1 MKSEDLFEAIG
12 EIDDIKIKEAGKF
25 MNKKK
30 NYVPVWI
37 AAGAAACLCA
47 AVIGA
52 KFIGNGNNN
61 DIKVVDDI
69 KTPNPQYAQVGN
81 PLMEVDSLQEME
93 KYLDFD
99 IIALDKEAIGYTVI
113 VNGGFPEIGRIH
125 YADGSLFS
133 VKYGTGD
140 ISGIYGGT
148 PEKQEDTN
156 GIAVSYMRYE
166 DTRYALWE
174 CGGFTYA
181 LTEGTDLEADVEAL
195 TYEAAHTLR

>member
-12 EIDDIKIKEAGKF
+12 EIDDDKIKEAGKF

-30 NYVPVWI
+30 NYIPIWI

-47 AVIGA
+47 AFVGV
-52 KFIGNGNNN
+52 KFIGNGNSS
-61 DIKVVDDI
+61 DIKVNDI
-69 KTPNPQYAQVGN
+69 IIPNPQYAQVGN
-81 PLMEVDSLQEME
+81 PLMEVGSLQEME

-99 IIALDKEAIGYTVI
+99 ITALDKEAIGYTVI

-148 PEKQEDTN
+148 LEKQEDLN

-181 LTEGTDLEADVEAL
+181 LTEGTDLEADVEVL

>member
-1 MKSEDLFEAIG
+1 MKSEDLFDAIG
-12 EIDDIKIKEAGKF
+12 EIDDNKIKEAGEF

-30 NYVPVWI
+30 NYVPIWI

-47 AVIGA
+47 ALVSA
-52 KFIGNGNNN
+52 KFIRNGNSN
-61 DIKVVDDI
+61 DIKVDDI
-69 KTPNPQYAQVGN
+69 ITPNPQYAQVGN

-93 KYLDFD
+93 KHLDFD
-99 IIALDKEAIGYTVI
+99 ITALDKKAIGYTVI

-148 PEKQEDTN
+148 LEKQEDTN

-174 CGGFTYA
+174 RDGFTYA
-181 LTEGTDLEADVEAL
+181 LTEGTDLEADVEVL